1 MTKREPDNLAALP
14 LIVFRLRITCASPQR
29 DLFALLIPAPYG
41 NSALGLSV
49 RTLRD
54 SDRKK
59 DGGLPRGRAWLC
71 IIAALLCAVALLAP
85 AGAAARDLVVY
96 GEPTL
101 EKALKSVGS
110 LWQARTGTRVNVFVA
125 PTDLSYAQIERGAR
139 CDLIF
144 ALADTATEEAARAKI
159 IQGATITRALRSGLV
174 LVGTESAAGPID
186 GANLTDISG
195 LIAGRRLAIANPERD
210 LAGARALELLRK
222 IGVAAD
228 DNSAV
233 AVAES
238 SAGVVNLL
246 ATDRARLGIVYSTD
260 ATAGFKL
267 VVPLPLL
274 DQPPIEYV
282 VAQAR
287 DPQSDTQPFM
297 AFVKSAAALAAFKSA
312 GLAPIDDGQAG
323 GRRQ

>member
-1 MTKREPDNLAALP
+1 MAALP

-71 IIAALLCAVALLAP
+71 VVAASLCAVALLAP
-85 AGAAARDLVVY
+85 ATAAARDLVVY

-125 PTDLSYAQIERGAR
+125 PTDLSYAQIDRGAR

-159 IQGATITRALRSGLV
+159 IQGATITRALRNGLV

-186 GANLTDISG
+186 GANVADISR
-195 LIAGRRLAIANPERD
+195 LIAGKRLAIANPRD
-210 LAGARALELLRK
+210 PAGARALELLRK
-222 IGVAAD
+222 IGIAVD
-228 DNSAV
+228 DSRV
-233 AVAES
+233 VPVAES

-246 ATDRARLGIVYSTD
+246 ATNKARLGIVYSTD
-260 ATAGFKL
+260 ATASFKL
-267 VVPLPLL
+267 LVPLPLL

-297 AFVKSAAALAAFKSA
+297 AFVKSAAAQAAFKSA
-312 GLAPIDDGQAG
+312 GLAPIDDAQAD